1 MRCQELQLYLD
12 TRSRNTSVSRDLQ
25 THGSWSSHCLEH
37 NSDNHRVELLV
48 TVTGRVGGESLFYVY
63 ENNSLGS

>member
-25 THGSWSSHCLEH
+25 THGAVLRSTELLASSHCLEH
-37 NSDNHRVELLV
+37 DSDNHRIELLV
-48 TVTGRVGGESLFYVY
+48 TVTGRRIPILC
-63 ENNSLGS
+63 L